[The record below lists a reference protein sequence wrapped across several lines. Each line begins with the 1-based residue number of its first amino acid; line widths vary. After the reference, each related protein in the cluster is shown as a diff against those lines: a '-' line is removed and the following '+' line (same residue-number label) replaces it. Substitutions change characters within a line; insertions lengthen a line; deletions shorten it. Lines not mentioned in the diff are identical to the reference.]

1 MVRALSFSK
10 TYSKKSK
17 EACADV
23 TLSAERGKTTVLL
36 GPNGAGKSTLLR
48 AFCAQHYATSGK
60 ILAERSDGALFDAAE
75 NPKEVKAMTGFV
87 SEVPALYDDWTV
99 IEFLEM
105 AAALRLAENDC
116 KAKTEAGIKT
126 DCKTK
131 TAAAKTAAAPC
142 ALAAQKA
149 ARLCKLDSVLNQ
161 KISTLSHG
169 YKQRVNFAQALVA
182 DPEILILDEPA
193 TGLDPEQIRETRN
206 LVQGLKKGRAV
217 IFSTHIIQEA
227 ASLAD
232 TIYII
237 KDGRVAA
244 SGSPSELMKKSGSK
258 NLEDAYLFFVSD
270 PRGSSNFGRSND
282 SGASNDS
289 SASNDPRASSD
300 LSSASERGM
309 SNASAAST
317 DSRASTD
324 SSLAADS
331 RASTISTAATAP
343 AFWGLARKEFFSYAI
358 NPFYWIAAVLFSLFS
373 SALYFFG
380 TRFFVQGA
388 GSSSLSPFFLA
399 MPYALSVLFP
409 ALCMNIKSRGFDRSI
424 PFGELSKTAA
434 RVVAA
439 LAFFALCLAPT
450 IFVPLCV
457 SIFGNVD
464 FGAALT
470 AYLGLLFFAA
480 ASISFCVFLSC
491 LFKSRAAYFA
501 FSVIALA
508 AINYSHVLL
517 TYLPLSDFFAAAVRS
532 ISFAWRF
539 DSASKGIFDTRDF
552 LSFALWSL
560 VFSLLSV
567 YVKERGKGRK
577 FFCKGRALNTITI
590 ILIVVFLSLDAS
602 RLYRRLD
609 FSADKNYTPSE
620 RTKKLLAGADEK
632 IKISYYRSPE
642 LLKLYPQTRDVE
654 DFLRSLSY
662 SCKNVDFSALD
673 ADKPKAKQV
682 LQGLSVQPFQLQKQK
697 DNALEYMNAYSAVV
711 IDYMDKSLY
720 IPAAFS
726 TFSLEYD
733 LNLRLD
739 YLLNQ
744 KSRRAYILCA
754 NGMDLSKDFKGAL
767 DWLNLEGFE
776 TISLD
781 KEGFAFAK
789 LDKSLPL
796 ILVGTSG
803 LDQGGAEAL
812 ENFLEDGGRVL
823 AMASPYAVDINGNWA
838 ASKNKRD
845 FVLPIF
851 ERLGISFLDSLAAD
865 LSCVRA
871 NFYSSE
877 PDGKQ
882 GQNKSVNYPLWISLL
897 PQAGLPYGA
906 TVFWA
911 SPLSVDKAKAQ
922 EALFSSPASWR
933 FLPDKKNPGLLFDTN
948 PFTVPKS
955 AVSDPLVQKSQSV
968 LAAKSLQKNLFV
980 ISGDLFV
987 NDLLLSLSGGETGDF
1002 RNLNYLTSSLLS
1014 LSGEEDLAALKNKG
1028 AVDYSLWKISGSE
1041 EWKSAKNF
1049 TLLVNF
1055 IIVPIVILLFALI
1068 FFSGRRARLNKY
1080 FSKGGE

>member
-17 EACADV
+17 AACADV
-23 TLSAERGKTTVLL
+23 TLTAERGKITVLL
-36 GPNGAGKSTLLR
+36 GPNGAGKSTLLK

-60 ILAERSDGALFDAAE
+60 ILAERSDGAIFDAAQSPE
-75 NPKEVKAMTGFV
+75 EVKAMTGFV

-116 KAKTEAGIKT
+116 KAKTAAGKKT
-126 DCKTK
+126 ECKARTE
-131 TAAAKTAAAPC
+131 
-142 ALAAQKA
+142 AAQKA

-206 LVQGLKKGRAV
+206 LVQGLKKSRAV

-227 ASLAD
+227 ATLSD

-270 PRGSSNFGRSND
+270 PRASSDFGRSSD
-282 SGASNDS
+282 SGASIDYSLPNALAASTDSS
-289 SASNDPRASSD
+289 SASDS
-300 LSSASERGM
+300 GM
-309 SNASAAST
+309 SNDSFAST
-317 DSRASTD
+317 DSRASTV
-324 SSLAADS
+324 
-331 RASTISTAATAP
+331 STAATAA
-343 AFWGLARKEFFSYAI
+343 AFWGLATKELFSYAI
-358 NPFYWIAAVLFSLFS
+358 NPFYWAAAILFSLFS

-470 AYLGLLFFAA
+470 AYLGLVFFAA

-491 LFKSRAAYFA
+491 LFKSRAAYFV

-567 YVKERGKGRK
+567 YVQERRKGRK
-577 FFCKGRALNTITI
+577 FFCKERALDTITI

-632 IKISYYRSPE
+632 IKISYYRSSE

-673 ADKPKAKQV
+673 ADKPKAKQI

-812 ENFLEDGGRVL
+812 ENFLEEGGRVL
-823 AMASPYAVDINGNWA
+823 AMASPYAVDINGNWGV
-838 ASKNKRD
+838 SKNKRD

>member
-17 EACADV
+17 AACVDV

-36 GPNGAGKSTLLR
+36 GPNGAGKSTLLK

-60 ILAERSDGALFDAAE
+60 ILAERSDGAIFDAAQSPE
-75 NPKEVKAMTGFV
+75 EVKAMTGFV

-116 KAKTEAGIKT
+116 KTKTAAGIKT
-126 DCKTK
+126 DCKTR
-131 TAAAKTAAAPC
+131 TE
-142 ALAAQKA
+142 AAQKA

-206 LVQGLKKGRAV
+206 LVQDLKKSRAV

-227 ASLAD
+227 ASLSD

-270 PRGSSNFGRSND
+270 PRASSNFGRSND
-282 SGASNDS
+282 SGV
-289 SASNDPRASSD
+289 SNDPRGSGN
-300 LSSASERGM
+300 LSLASERGM
-309 SNASAAST
+309 SNDSA
-317 DSRASTD
+317 ASTD
-324 SSLAADS
+324 SSLATVS
-331 RASTISTAATAP
+331 RPATVSTAVNAP
-343 AFWGLARKEFFSYAI
+343 AFWGLAKKELFSYAI
-358 NPFYWIAAVLFSLFS
+358 NPFYWAAAVLFSLFS
-373 SALYFFG
+373 SSLYFFG

-457 SIFGNVD
+457 SFFGNVD

-470 AYLGLLFFAA
+470 AYLGLVFFAA

-491 LFKSRAAYFA
+491 LFKSQAAYFA

-590 ILIVVFLSLDAS
+590 ILIVVFRSLDAS

-632 IKISYYRSPE
+632 IKISYYRSSE

-673 ADKPKAKQV
+673 ADKPKAKQI
-682 LQGLSVQPFQLQKQK
+682 LQGLSIQPFQLQKQK

-781 KEGFAFAK
+781 KESFAFAK

-812 ENFLEDGGRVL
+812 ENFLEEGGRVL
-823 AMASPYAVDINGNWA
+823 AMASPYAVDINGNWGV
-838 ASKNKRD
+838 SKNKLD

-877 PDGKQ
+877 PDGKP

-1028 AVDYSLWKISGSE
+1028 AVDYSLWKISGAE